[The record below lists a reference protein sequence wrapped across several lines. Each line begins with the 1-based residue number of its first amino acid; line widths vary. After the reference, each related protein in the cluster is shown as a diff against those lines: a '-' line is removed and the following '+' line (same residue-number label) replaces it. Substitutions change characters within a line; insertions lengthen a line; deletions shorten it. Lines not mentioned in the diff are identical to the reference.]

1 MSSQAWRYAVAAVV
15 GAALDALFVWKFLP
29 YSIRDQHEGL
39 LPDWALPVLTLIAG
53 FVLTL
58 GKRDHWLVPVAL
70 LGGFFAAESFLIVA
84 DCWNDPT
91 NHNLWP
97 FEFVI
102 IVVLTAP
109 AFLGAAVNALLR
121 RASKRKAASG

>member
-1 MSSQAWRYAVAAVV
+1 MSWQAWRYVVAAVL
-15 GAALDALFVWKFLP
+15 GAALDALFLWKFLP

-39 LPDWALPVLTLIAG
+39 LPFWALPALTLIAG

-58 GKRDHWLVPVAL
+58 GKRNHRQLVAAAL
-70 LGGFFAAESFLIVA
+70 LGGFLAAHAFLIVA
-84 DCWNDPT
+84 DCWTDPT

-97 FEFVI
+97 FEFVM

-109 AFLGAAVNALLR
+109 AFGGAAVSALLQ
-121 RASKRKAASG
+121 RALKQ